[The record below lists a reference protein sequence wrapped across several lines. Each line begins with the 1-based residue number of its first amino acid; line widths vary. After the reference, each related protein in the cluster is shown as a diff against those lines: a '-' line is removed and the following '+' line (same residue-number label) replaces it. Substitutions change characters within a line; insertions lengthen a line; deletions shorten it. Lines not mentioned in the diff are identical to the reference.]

1 MKTYA
6 SLILLLLLATSC
18 KENTQDT
25 SAQNE
30 KTDVVTKEA
39 PTKSKTKKS
48 TTYLCKINGK
58 DWSYTKASGIVS
70 RHKKTKKRTAIITFT
85 NKLDKGSESVQLTY
99 DGDSYQLESAS
110 IQLRLPKKGGGMMTA
125 FYQMFPDMRERYP
138 ESDIS
143 GTLDLTDPTA
153 ASGNAELSKLNVRW
167 EKENLEDPAN
177 SVITLTGIKFSDIG
191 YSDSE
196 RLFGSKNN

>member
-1 MKTYA
+1 MKLYT
-6 SLILLLLLATSC
+6 SLLTLLFLTGISC
-18 KENTQDT
+18 KETNQSSSTHNESTDAVNT
-25 SAQNE
+25 E
-30 KTDVVTKEA
+30 VVTK
-39 PTKSKTKKS
+39 SKS
-48 TTYLCKINGK
+48 TNRTYLCKINDK

-85 NKLDKGSESVQLTY
+85 NKLDKGSESVQLSY